1 MLFQNTMYNFIQY
14 FRQYATYL
22 LVLSFL
28 ISGFSI
34 TIPLLENYL
43 QTNHIISHDQQYK
56 MTLPCQVIFDIHRF
70 PICLDVPD
78 YYYQQNSKIFEKE
91 KIYFN
96 ILPAVNYSKI
106 ASCYY
111 DDYILTL
118 YKLDTNMIQTFW
130 LII

>member
-1 MLFQNTMYNFIQY
+1 MHNLIQH
-14 FRQYATYL
+14 FRLDATYL

-43 QTNHIISHDQQYK
+43 QANPVISHDQQYK
-56 MTLPCQVIFDIHRF
+56 MTLPCQIIFDIQRF

-78 YYYQQNSKIFEKE
+78 YYYQQNSKIYEKE

-96 ILPAVNYSKI
+96 TLTNINYSKI

-118 YKLDTNMIQTFW
+118 HKLDTKIIQTFW